1 MSQLDPTVVR
11 DWIALQ
17 HAEEGSP
24 EYERL
29 LDAHDLVSDLVEE
42 SPDVGWLFVLE
53 VLRIDS
59 STAVRETLSAGP
71 LEDLLARHGAQM
83 IERVEREAQSN
94 PQFASLL
101 GGVWKNAMPD
111 HVWER
116 VQMVWDRR
124 GWDGVPAA

>member
-1 MSQLDPTVVR
+1 MLRPDPTVVR

-29 LDAHDLVSDLVEE
+29 LDAHESVSDLVEE
-42 SPDVGWLFVLE
+42 KPDLGWLFILE
-53 VLRIDS
+53 VLKIDS

-71 LEDLLARHGAQM
+71 LEDLLTQHAVQM
-83 IERVEREAQSN
+83 IERVENEARSN

-101 GGVWKNAMPD
+101 GGVWKNAMSD
-111 HVWER
+111 DIWER
-116 VQMVWDRR
+116 VQKVWDRR
-124 GWDGVPAA
+124 GWDGIPAA